1 MTDLDTILNTYGLAA
16 IFVVMLVKAI
26 GVPVPVPADAVM
38 LATSARVADNKLVL
52 WQAFAAILV
61 ALIVGG
67 IIQYTLV
74 RGPGRRILYKYGRF
88 LGLTPPRLDAA
99 MERVQKGGVLSL
111 GVAFLTPGVRSVA
124 VPASGLAGIR
134 VSKFTTSLTLASAAF
149 LALHFF
155 LGAIIAAAI
164 SKLSEFIPLPVI
176 VVSIV
181 VLLAAGLGVWYIIRR
196 RQRPEASS
204 REVFED
210 ALGAWHEATC
220 PVCLALG
227 ATNRLQIHSHSQ

>member
-1 MTDLDTILNTYGLAA
+1 MSDLDTILNTYGLAA

-38 LATSARVADNKLVL
+38 LATSARVADNKLIL
-52 WQAFAAILV
+52 WQAFAAILI

-74 RGPGRRILYKYGRF
+74 RGPGRSILYRYGRY
-88 LGLTPPRLDAA
+88 LGLTPARLDAA
-99 MERVQKGGVLSL
+99 MERVQKGGVFSL
-111 GVAFLTPGVRSVA
+111 GVALLTPGVRSVA

-134 VSKFTTSLTLASAAF
+134 VSKFTASLALASASF

-155 LGAIIAAAI
+155 LGAIIATAI
-164 SKLSEFIPLPVI
+164 SKLSEIIPLPII

-181 VLLAAGLGVWYIIRR
+181 VLLVAGIGVWYVIRR
-196 RQRPEASS
+196 RQRPEASR
-204 REVFED
+204 RECLQD

-227 ATNRLQIHSHSQ
+227 ATNRLQIQAHGH